1 MVNEVF
7 SMFKTYLESKLD
19 EKTKQLESKSKL
31 DKQVTQ
37 MKFKGN
43 QKQFELNA
51 QIDSVFD
58 RIRSVNDSKNKQV
71 DDLVD
76 EGKELIRKR
85 QKLIRIADKSADGWK
100 VVDEYVSD
108 ELASGSEDEKRL
120 KKAKEAASR
129 KRGQPTQGRGGPGK
143 KLKGILTST
152 DQQLFRGEL
161 ACVLIFFLRSRS
173 FCLIFFGVLCL
184 FSRLLGF
191 ARDPPI
197 SDFVWFLRLFKR

>member
-1 MVNEVF
+1 
-7 SMFKTYLESKLD
+7 
-19 EKTKQLESKSKL
+19 
-31 DKQVTQ
+31 

-58 RIRSVNDSKNKQV
+58 RIRSANDSKNNQV

-120 KKAKEAASR
+120 KKDKEAASK
-129 KRGQPTQGRGGPGK
+129 KRRQPT
-143 KLKGILTST
+143 L
-152 DQQLFRGEL
+152 
-161 ACVLIFFLRSRS
+161 
-173 FCLIFFGVLCL
+173 
-184 FSRLLGF
+184 
-191 ARDPPI
+191 
-197 SDFVWFLRLFKR
+197 

>member
-1 MVNEVF
+1 MPTPGDAAEETTSAPRSLERDESPMVNEVF
-7 SMFKTYLESKLD
+7 SMFKSYLESKLD
-19 EKTKQLESKSKL
+19 EKTKELESKSKL

-58 RIRSVNDSKNKQV
+58 RIRSANDSKSKQV

-85 QKLIRIADKSADGWK
+85 QKLIKIADKSADGWK

-129 KRGQPTQGRGGPGK
+129 KRRQPTQGRRVPDK
-143 KLKGILTST
+143 KFKGASASM

-161 ACVLIFFLRSRS
+161 A
-173 FCLIFFGVLCL
+173 
-184 FSRLLGF
+184 
-191 ARDPPI
+191 
-197 SDFVWFLRLFKR
+197 

>member
-58 RIRSVNDSKNKQV
+58 RIRSVNDSKNKQ
-71 DDLVD
+71 
-76 EGKELIRKR
+76 
-85 QKLIRIADKSADGWK
+85 LIRIADKSADGWE

-129 KRGQPTQGRGGPGK
+129 KRRQPTQGRRGPDK
-143 KLKGILTST
+143 KFKGTSTST
-152 DQQLFRGEL
+152 DQQLFRVCRL
-161 ACVLIFFLRSRS
+161 YRCRSAFIVASDWFVL
-173 FCLIFFGVLCL
+173 
-184 FSRLLGF
+184 
-191 ARDPPI
+191 PI
-197 SDFVWFLRLFKR
+197 

>member
-1 MVNEVF
+1 MPTPGDAAEEATGAPRSLERDESPMVNEVF

-19 EKTKQLESKSKL
+19 EKTKELESKSKL

-51 QIDSVFD
+51 QIDSVLD
-58 RIRSVNDSKNKQV
+58 RIHSANDSKSKQV

-129 KRGQPTQGRGGPGK
+129 KRRQPTQGRRVPDK
-143 KLKGILTST
+143 KFSKGL
-152 DQQLFRGEL
+152 QLRW
-161 ACVLIFFLRSRS
+161 ISSFFAVS
-173 FCLIFFGVLCL
+173 
-184 FSRLLGF
+184 
-191 ARDPPI
+191 
-197 SDFVWFLRLFKR
+197 

>member
-1 MVNEVF
+1 MNRRW
-7 SMFKTYLESKLD
+7 STKLD

-51 QIDSVFD
+51 QIDSVLD
-58 RIRSVNDSKNKQV
+58 RIRSANDSKNNQV

-76 EGKELIRKR
+76 EGKELILKR

-100 VVDEYVSD
+100 VVDEYVSY
-108 ELASGSEDEKRL
+108 ELASGLEDEKRL

-129 KRGQPTQGRGGPGK
+129 KRRQPTQVLLFGLSSAPHVFTKVLKPLEKHWRQQGICVAVFLDEGWGGFRTNEDKSVWTPCQRLDWLGITRDSARG
-143 KLKGILTST
+143 
-152 DQQLFRGEL
+152 
-161 ACVLIFFLRSRS
+161 
-173 FCLIFFGVLCL
+173 
-184 FSRLLGF
+184 
-191 ARDPPI
+191 
-197 SDFVWFLRLFKR
+197 

>member
-1 MVNEVF
+1 
-7 SMFKTYLESKLD
+7 
-19 EKTKQLESKSKL
+19 
-31 DKQVTQ
+31 

-51 QIDSVFD
+51 PIDGVFD
-58 RIRSVNDSKNKQV
+58 RIRSANDSKNNQV

-76 EGKELIRKR
+76 EGKVFIRQR

-129 KRGQPTQGRGGPGK
+129 KSRQPKQGRRGPK
-143 KLKGILTST
+143 FKATSTST

-161 ACVLIFFLRSRS
+161 ACILIFFLRSLS
-173 FCLIFFGVLCL
+173 FCRIFFGVLCL

-191 ARDPPI
+191 ARNPPI
-197 SDFVWFLRLFKR
+197 SDLAWFLRLFKR